1 MAKKLS
7 GLLTR
12 RSRNTMQLPIMPPA
26 ASLNEQKDRETGT
39 DTSLSSRFPAYS
51 TVPTYRSRSIE
62 SIPENS
68 VRFTGIEAEKWQTDS
83 TSITRDDGKPQ
94 RAKQKLKRVGRQGRA
109 GPGDPIEQFTRQQ
122 GRVSVCTN
130 GLCPGL

>member
-1 MAKKLS
+1 
-7 GLLTR
+7 
-12 RSRNTMQLPIMPPA
+12 MQLPIMPPA

-94 RAKQKLKRVGRQGRA
+94 RAKQKLKRVGRPRKGWSWGSNRA
-109 GPGDPIEQFTRQQ
+109 IYTTAGKGFRLYEWALSGFVRTADR
-122 GRVSVCTN
+122 
-130 GLCPGL
+130 